1 MTKKQA
7 VFPWTLQLPIYAT
20 GFFNGTVQT
29 MATTIVALLLVA
41 VINPELTL
49 LIGLIIAS
57 RQFLTVT
64 MSIHGGALMDLY
76 GTKKV
81 IILFGFLGVASAL
94 SFPLSIDIFNVNLD
108 VAMESPPWVFI
119 AMLIVLQMLSGFAEA
134 TGWIGSQTLVGK
146 LMKGQP
152 IYAGRM
158 TFSARIGGFVGPIS
172 VGAAWDEFGPWG
184 GFGFLA
190 GWILCG
196 IIAAAFIP
204 AAKQRPNDT
213 NAPDNLINENNE
225 FNRGNYKST
234 FQLLLIP
241 AVAMVIMVTMMRQT
255 GSGVQTSFYVI
266 WLREEIQLSGS
277 LIGLLIGCANATSAL
292 AALSVGGLTKVIK
305 DHWLLIITI
314 AISIIFIAVTPI
326 LGDLFP
332 LLLIAICCRGIGQ
345 GLNLPLMMLILSRN
359 VGSSFQGRVT
369 AMRVSFNRFGGM
381 CVPPIMGGLAQLFGL
396 ANSFYIVGIFGVV
409 ALICLSIWVS
419 RSEKINE

>member
-94 SFPLSIDIFNVNLD
+94 SFPLSGDIFNVNLD

>member
-1 MTKKQA
+1 MAHGQ
-7 VFPWTLQLPIYAT
+7 
-20 GFFNGTVQT
+20 NGDVC
-29 MATTIVALLLVA
+29 
-41 VINPELTL
+41 
-49 LIGLIIAS
+49 
-57 RQFLTVT
+57 
-64 MSIHGGALMDLY
+64 
-76 GTKKV
+76 
-81 IILFGFLGVASAL
+81 SA
-94 SFPLSIDIFNVNLD
+94 
-108 VAMESPPWVFI
+108 E
-119 AMLIVLQMLSGFAEA
+119 
-134 TGWIGSQTLVGK
+134 T
-146 LMKGQP
+146 
-152 IYAGRM
+152 
-158 TFSARIGGFVGPIS
+158 
-172 VGAAWDEFGPWG
+172 
-184 GFGFLA
+184 
-190 GWILCG
+190 
-196 IIAAAFIP
+196 
-204 AAKQRPNDT
+204 KQRPNDT